1 MKILKKAKENAF
13 ALLVV
18 AAYAALFAVR
28 WDMGVDSLKN
38 SVYYIKEMLLIM
50 PVVFILTALLDL
62 WVPKEKIMKFL
73 GREAGAKGA
82 LFSLMLGSV
91 SAGPIYAAFPLCVML
106 HKKGASVRNLVV
118 ILSAWAVIKLP
129 MLLNEMKF
137 LGLKFMA
144 ARWVLTVAAII
155 LFAWITAKIVKDR
168 DLPQEDVHRASLSV
182 NQAACI
188 GCSLCVQNCP
198 ELFEMR
204 NRKASIKPLDGDPD
218 RERLANAMEACPVKA
233 ISCPEEAADPG
244 RDSGAVL

>member
-13 ALLVV
+13 AVLVA

-73 GREAGAKGA
+73 GREAGAKGV

-118 ILSAWAVIKLP
+118 ILSAWAVIKIP

-137 LGLKFMA
+137 LGLRFMA
-144 ARWVLTVAAII
+144 VRWVLTVAAIV

-168 DLPQEDVHRASLSV
+168 DLPQADVRHAGPSV

-204 NRKASIKPLDGDPD
+204 NRKASIKPHDGDPD
-218 RERLANAMEACPVKA
+218 RERLASAMDACPVKA
-233 ISCPEEAADPG
+233 ISYPEESADPG
-244 RDSGAVL
+244 RDADAAL